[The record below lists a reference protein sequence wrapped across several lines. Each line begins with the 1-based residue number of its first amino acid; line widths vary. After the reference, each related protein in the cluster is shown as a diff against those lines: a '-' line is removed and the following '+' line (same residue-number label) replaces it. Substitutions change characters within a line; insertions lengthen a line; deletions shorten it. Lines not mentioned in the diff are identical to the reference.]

1 MIIEFEEKNHLYTV
15 NGEIAGISVTE
26 LLAKHGLAPKYSGV
40 DKKKLRESSSQG
52 KEVHKDLEN
61 IFNKA
66 DYTPITEQGK
76 HFNSWVKEN
85 IDCGVGEQ
93 MLAYEYNGLIIAGT
107 ADVMAIKKDRT
118 LIIGDH
124 KNTAQFHREYVS
136 WQVSLLDYF
145 ARKLG
150 KEKVNGD
157 LLAWKGAKEFY
168 CFHYNPKSG
177 EMKVYELE
185 KVPDEEIERLID
197 AEYKG
202 EIYQRQVLVV
212 DKELQEQFEKAEN
225 LLIQKEK
232 EYKEAE
238 LTAKRIREEL
248 CLKMEQQGIK
258 SWETDNLKVTYVAP
272 VDRLSVDSKK
282 LKEKYPQIYTECQ
295 KMSQI
300 KSSVRITLK
309 GQSDD

>member
-26 LLAKHGLAPKYSGV
+26 LLAKHGIAPKYSGV
-40 DKKKLRESSSQG
+40 DKKKLRESSAKG

-66 DYTPITEQGK
+66 DYEPVTEQGK
-76 HFNSWVKEN
+76 HFDNWVKEN
-85 IDCGVGEQ
+85 LDCGVGEQ
-93 MLAYEYNGLIIAGT
+93 VLAYEYNGLIIAGT
-107 ADVMAIKKDRT
+107 ADVMAIKKDKT

-150 KEKVNGD
+150 KERVNGD

-168 CFHYNPKSG
+168 CFHYDPKTG
-177 EMKVYELE
+177 DMKVYELE
-185 KVPDEEIERLID
+185 KVPDEEIERLIN
-197 AEYKG
+197 AEYNG